1 MPTDVIIEPS
11 SGQIYWN
18 DSGAIGASQ
27 SIAIAGNAQDQ
38 IRILGYGFIYTLGG
52 NIGASTERVVFNDSL
67 TSTIRPGANGSGLG
81 DATYS
86 WDLYA
91 NNSYFRQPALFQ
103 STSNSTSLFSGSI
116 QSNGG
121 IGISG
126 NASIGQSLNIFNS
139 TDGRYFVGFRA
150 ASGLA
155 ATNLYTLPTGYPGTG
170 TSVLQSDTS
179 GNLSWTSVLTAG
191 GSVGSATTARNIDVS
206 GSATSNFEHRVI
218 FTTATTS
225 VAGAALSQNS
235 TLSYNPSTDI
245 LSASGILVTS
255 GPSATNTTSGALQV
269 RGGIG
274 ATGTSFF
281 QTISV
286 ASLTGTGNVVI
297 NGNFEFKG
305 LGTFGDN
312 AQLDTINLNAR
323 FADAIAPSVNNTYD
337 LGAVGLGAT
346 GPLMWKNIYAATGIS
361 APIFTGVA
369 STSQALSIVTATT
382 NASHPI
388 LFTPATTAVVGAAIS
403 TVSTV
408 SINPSNSTITATTFS
423 GAFSGNVT
431 GTATTSQNTTVV
443 FSNTPATN
451 HYLTFIPQGSSV
463 AGAAVSAVTTIFATP
478 STGNVTATTFSGT
491 LSGYATTGRNV
502 DIQLATTNAIHAV
515 TFTPQLTAVVGSATS
530 SDNMLV
536 YNPSTKILTTS
547 GLAVT
552 ALTETTSATTGAL
565 LVTGSAGI
573 ARSLSVGTSVIFWN
587 GANYSAFKSGA
598 TSTQIYTLPTGYP
611 GTGISVLASDTS
623 GTLTWVASSGG
634 GGGSGTTSLNV
645 NVTSAS
651 TNAVHRILFTPA
663 TTTVAGAGISL
674 SGGISFNPATDILTT
689 SGLAVT
695 ALTAAGSTSTGAL
708 IVTGGAGIGGS
719 LWVGGP
725 VSVGGTLDYATTN
738 MIANFTGNANGYTQ
752 VIAHNHNSG
761 NSASTDF
768 IVSNDSATDTTFYGD
783 FGMNSSGWASTTQG
797 LATANTVYLAAA
809 SGDLALGT
817 FTANALRVTIG
828 SSSLDSI
835 YINSSGTAIS
845 INPNIDLRSAQSIRF
860 LNSGN
865 TFFTGVR
872 AGANAANYTLTLP
885 TAVPG
890 AGTSVLVSDSTGAM
904 AFVPFVGLGVSTGA
918 SNNALI
924 VTHLEPFMVTFCSGY
939 TPTAT
944 GADTVVFRFPESTT
958 DGTTSLTYQLRRV
971 QMRVETL
978 SSGTSTIRLE
988 KYGWA
993 AGVGTGAFSTSST
1006 GSTANV
1012 LAVPLNIGGAGMGE
1026 TFATSASIGFS
1037 GNGTT
1042 FVSGDKLRVNFT
1054 ALNATHANFTI
1065 TALVDLI
1072 S

>member
-1 MPTDVIIEPS
+1 MANSDKNIRITTSKNKATFPNIVFTGSAAGS
-11 SGQIYWN
+11 SVVTLEVLDDNTVSFSSNEGQIFSLDNNLTVGTIWSVN
-18 DSGAIGASQ
+18 DVSGVAMLRASAGTTIG
-27 SIAIAGNAQDQ
+27 IAEYSGVV
-38 IRILGYGFIYTLGG
+38 G
-52 NIGASTERVVFNDSL
+52 IGETDPKHKLSVK
-67 TSTIRPGANGSGLG
+67 GGLG
-81 DATYS
+81 IG
-86 WDLYA
+86 
-91 NNSYFRQPALFQ
+91 
-103 STSNSTSLFSGSI
+103 STNSTAYTVFRFPSAGT
-116 QSNGG
+116 
-121 IGISG
+121 
-126 NASIGQSLNIFNS
+126 GQ
-139 TDGRYFVGFRA
+139 TYV
-150 ASGLA
+150 
-155 ATNLYTLPTGYPGTG
+155 LPTGYPGTG
-170 TSVLQSDTS
+170 TSVL
-179 GNLSWTSVLTAG
+179 
-191 GSVGSATTARNIDVS
+191 
-206 GSATSNFEHRVI
+206 
-218 FTTATTS
+218 
-225 VAGAALSQNS
+225 
-235 TLSYNPSTDI
+235 
-245 LSASGILVTS
+245 
-255 GPSATNTTSGALQV
+255 
-269 RGGIG
+269 
-274 ATGTSFF
+274 
-281 QTISV
+281 
-286 ASLTGTGNVVI
+286 
-297 NGNFEFKG
+297 
-305 LGTFGDN
+305 
-312 AQLDTINLNAR
+312 
-323 FADAIAPSVNNTYD
+323 
-337 LGAVGLGAT
+337 
-346 GPLMWKNIYAATGIS
+346 
-361 APIFTGVA
+361 
-369 STSQALSIVTATT
+369 
-382 NASHPI
+382 
-388 LFTPATTAVVGAAIS
+388 
-403 TVSTV
+403 
-408 SINPSNSTITATTFS
+408 
-423 GAFSGNVT
+423 
-431 GTATTSQNTTVV
+431 
-443 FSNTPATN
+443 
-451 HYLTFIPQGSSV
+451 
-463 AGAAVSAVTTIFATP
+463 
-478 STGNVTATTFSGT
+478 
-491 LSGYATTGRNV
+491 
-502 DIQLATTNAIHAV
+502 
-515 TFTPQLTAVVGSATS
+515 
-530 SDNMLV
+530 
-536 YNPSTKILTTS
+536 
-547 GLAVT
+547 
-552 ALTETTSATTGAL
+552 
-565 LVTGSAGI
+565 
-573 ARSLSVGTSVIFWN
+573 
-587 GANYSAFKSGA
+587 
-598 TSTQIYTLPTGYP
+598 
-611 GTGISVLASDTS
+611 ASDTVGNMS
-623 GTLTWVASSGG
+623 WVAQGT
-634 GGGSGTTSLNV
+634 GGGSGTTSANV
-645 NVTSAS
+645 NITSAS

-663 TTTVAGAGISL
+663 TTTVAGAAISL
-674 SGGISFNPATDILTT
+674 NGGISFNPATDILTT

-761 NSASTDF
+761 NTASTDF
-768 IVSNDSATDTTFYGD
+768 IVSNDQATDTTFYGD

-797 LATANTVYLAAA
+797 LATANAVYLAAA

-865 TFFTGVR
+865 TFYTGVR

-993 AGVGTGAFSTSST
+993 AGVGTGAFSTTST

-1012 LAVPLNIGGAGMGE
+1012 LAVPLNIGGVGMGE

-1065 TALVDLI
+1065 TALIDLI

>member
-1 MPTDVIIEPS
+1 MANSDKNIRITTSKNKATFPNIVFTGSAAGS
-11 SGQIYWN
+11 SVVTLEVLDDNTVSFSSNEGQIFSLDNNLTVGTIWSVN
-18 DSGAIGASQ
+18 DVSGVAMLRASAGTTIG
-27 SIAIAGNAQDQ
+27 IAEFAGVV
-38 IRILGYGFIYTLGG
+38 G
-52 NIGASTERVVFNDSL
+52 IGETDPKHKLSVK
-67 TSTIRPGANGSGLG
+67 GGLG
-81 DATYS
+81 IG
-86 WDLYA
+86 
-91 NNSYFRQPALFQ
+91 
-103 STSNSTSLFSGSI
+103 STNSTAYTVFRFPSAGT
-116 QSNGG
+116 
-121 IGISG
+121 
-126 NASIGQSLNIFNS
+126 GQ
-139 TDGRYFVGFRA
+139 TYV
-150 ASGLA
+150 
-155 ATNLYTLPTGYPGTG
+155 LPTGYPGTG
-170 TSVLQSDTS
+170 TSVL
-179 GNLSWTSVLTAG
+179 
-191 GSVGSATTARNIDVS
+191 
-206 GSATSNFEHRVI
+206 
-218 FTTATTS
+218 
-225 VAGAALSQNS
+225 
-235 TLSYNPSTDI
+235 
-245 LSASGILVTS
+245 
-255 GPSATNTTSGALQV
+255 
-269 RGGIG
+269 
-274 ATGTSFF
+274 
-281 QTISV
+281 
-286 ASLTGTGNVVI
+286 
-297 NGNFEFKG
+297 
-305 LGTFGDN
+305 
-312 AQLDTINLNAR
+312 
-323 FADAIAPSVNNTYD
+323 
-337 LGAVGLGAT
+337 
-346 GPLMWKNIYAATGIS
+346 
-361 APIFTGVA
+361 
-369 STSQALSIVTATT
+369 
-382 NASHPI
+382 
-388 LFTPATTAVVGAAIS
+388 
-403 TVSTV
+403 
-408 SINPSNSTITATTFS
+408 
-423 GAFSGNVT
+423 
-431 GTATTSQNTTVV
+431 
-443 FSNTPATN
+443 
-451 HYLTFIPQGSSV
+451 
-463 AGAAVSAVTTIFATP
+463 
-478 STGNVTATTFSGT
+478 
-491 LSGYATTGRNV
+491 
-502 DIQLATTNAIHAV
+502 
-515 TFTPQLTAVVGSATS
+515 
-530 SDNMLV
+530 
-536 YNPSTKILTTS
+536 
-547 GLAVT
+547 
-552 ALTETTSATTGAL
+552 
-565 LVTGSAGI
+565 
-573 ARSLSVGTSVIFWN
+573 
-587 GANYSAFKSGA
+587 
-598 TSTQIYTLPTGYP
+598 
-611 GTGISVLASDTS
+611 ASDTTGNMS
-623 GTLTWVASSGG
+623 WVAQGT
-634 GGGSGTTSLNV
+634 GGGSGTTSANV
-645 NVTSAS
+645 NITSAS

-663 TTTVAGAGISL
+663 TTTVAGAAISL
-674 SGGISFNPATDILTT
+674 NGGISYNPATDILTT
-689 SGLAVT
+689 TGLAVT
-695 ALTAAGSTSTGAL
+695 ATTAAGSTSTGAL

-725 VSVGGTLDYATTN
+725 VSIGGTLDYATTN
-738 MIANFTGNANGYTQ
+738 MIANFTGNVNGYTQ

-783 FGMNSSGWASTTQG
+783 FGINSSGWASTTQG
-797 LATANTVYLAAA
+797 LATANATYLAAA

-1012 LAVPLNIGGAGMGE
+1012 LAVPLNIGGVGMGE

-1065 TALVDLI
+1065 TALIDLI